1 MNHHTLDPYPL
12 PKEKSPLYIN
22 EPWIV
27 DKSLLEYSI
36 KREPDE
42 EKDNIRIY
50 VPIDLNKE
58 AILRRLDYVIAS
70 YGEATEKNEMDFSID
85 VRMIILQLEI
95 YDQVW
100 FVRHMPHEGRH
111 SIEAK
116 ELVAEIIDRLENISD
131 GCAEYFPFELIDEL
145 KEEYLLSTK
154 KRGL

>member
-12 PKEKSPLYIN
+12 PKEKGPLYIN

-70 YGEATEKNEMDFSID
+70 YGEATEKM
-85 VRMIILQLEI
+85 R
-95 YDQVW
+95 W
-100 FVRHMPHEGRH
+100 T
-111 SIEAK
+111 
-116 ELVAEIIDRLENISD
+116 LVLM
-131 GCAEYFPFELIDEL
+131 
-145 KEEYLLSTK
+145 
-154 KRGL
+154 